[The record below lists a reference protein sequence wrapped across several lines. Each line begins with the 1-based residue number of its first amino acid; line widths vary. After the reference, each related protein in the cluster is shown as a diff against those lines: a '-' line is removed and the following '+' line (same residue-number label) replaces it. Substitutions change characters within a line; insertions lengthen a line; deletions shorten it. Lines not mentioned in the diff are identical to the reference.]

1 MSADIDFKTSMRFAY
16 GEPAGMGPGIVR
28 LVANNPSAFTFKGTN
43 TYLIGSSELA
53 VIDPGPEDEAHRA
66 AILKAAQGRPITHI
80 FITHTHRDHVDG
92 LEALQAETG
101 ALSCGY
107 GRSEDSAA
115 DGSVTP
121 TGAEFVRYDFK
132 PDIALQHG
140 DRISGADW
148 AIDALHTP
156 GHAPDHICFK
166 LADRSTVFS
175 GDHVMAWNTTVIAP
189 PEGRM
194 ADYFA
199 SLEVLLDHPA
209 ELYLPGHG
217 GRLDEP
223 VRMVK
228 AYLVHRR
235 WREQAILG
243 AIRNNIG
250 SINGIVGLIYKDLN
264 PKLTIAAALSVQA
277 HVEHLMER
285 DLVISDGPLQF
296 ASRLEATR

>member
-1 MSADIDFKTSMRFAY
+1 M
-16 GEPAGMGPGIVR
+16 
-28 LVANNPSAFTFKGTN
+28 
-43 TYLIGSSELA
+43 
-53 VIDPGPEDEAHRA
+53 
-66 AILKAAQGRPITHI
+66 KAAQGRPITHI

-107 GRSEDSAA
+107 GRSEDGAA
-115 DGSVTP
+115 DRSVTP
-121 TGAEFVRYDFK
+121 TGAEFVRYDFR

-140 DRISGADW
+140 ERISGADW

-156 GHAPDHICFK
+156 GHAPDHICYK

-209 ELYLPGHG
+209 DLYLPGP
-217 GRLDEP
+217 R
-223 VRMVK
+223 
-228 AYLVHRR
+228 
-235 WREQAILG
+235 G
-243 AIRNNIG
+243 AAG
-250 SINGIVGLIYKDLN
+250 
-264 PKLTIAAALSVQA
+264 
-277 HVEHLMER
+277 
-285 DLVISDGPLQF
+285 
-296 ASRLEATR
+296 